1 MKIVVGLIILTDV
14 YKYTKGKNLQL
25 SSKDCIINFLK
36 IRNIIFSEVL
46 CFEEESVR
54 EQTRSNGKI
63 ELIRSMFEIWNQYLQ
78 DGYLSEP

>member
-36 IRNIIFSEVL
+36 IRNLSYFQKYCVL
-46 CFEEESVR
+46 KKKV
-54 EQTRSNGKI
+54 
-63 ELIRSMFEIWNQYLQ
+63 
-78 DGYLSEP
+78 